1 MIDFK
6 LVMGFLPRVG
16 FERNIIGEPA
26 GEFYAQDSGIVLE
39 GWSSRLTIGEHDL
52 NLVFKDG
59 PKGNDMVNIRLTSL
73 DGETSDILARAHDCL
88 GTPLEFRSLILSS
101 LDILRRR
108 VAFFAVV
115 DSYFWYRI
123 NYSRPRLK
131 IGDHPWG
138 KDLPSIKEL
147 GHSQDICT
155 LSNGE
160 DFHLG
165 DIHAAT
171 LARGSRYLDWRF
183 TEQRF
188 DPPILKG
195 ILNQEALSRRIKL
208 SGPYRD
214 VDYRPFVFESERLIR
229 GSSVVI

>member
-6 LVMGFLPRVG
+6 LLMRFLPRVG
-16 FERNIIGEPA
+16 FERNIMKEPA

-59 PKGNDMVNIRLTSL
+59 SKGNDLVNIRLTAL
-73 DGETSDILARAHDCL
+73 NEETSDILARGHDCL

-123 NYSRPRLK
+123 NYPRPRLK

-138 KDLPSIKEL
+138 KGLPSIKEL
-147 GHSQDICT
+147 DHSQGTCT

-160 DFHLG
+160 DYSLG
-165 DIHAAT
+165 DIHAVTFAV
-171 LARGSRYLDWRF
+171 GSRYLDWRF

-195 ILNQEALSRRIKL
+195 ILNQEGLNRRLGLS
-208 SGPYRD
+208 SPYRD
-214 VDYRPFVFESERLIR
+214 VDYRPFVFESERVVR
-229 GSSVVI
+229 GSQVVI